1 MIVLSALNSSNNLRQ
16 NNLNSDNKSKQF
28 SKIQGII
35 KKGKV
40 LSDPQSFTQYGQDW
54 TRAYQPA
61 PALVVLPKTIE
72 ELQALVRFANE
83 EKIALVPSGGRT
95 GLSGG
100 AVAAHGEIVVAM
112 DLMNQILEFNQSD
125 ATVTVQAG
133 VITKA
138 LQTFAEEQE
147 LFYPVD
153 FASSGSSQIGG
164 NISTNAGGIKVIRY
178 GLTRDWILG
187 LKVITGEGKLLELNK
202 GLVKNATGYDLRHLF
217 IGSEGSLGFIVEA
230 CIKLAKTPKN
240 LQVLVLA
247 CPDFSSIMQTLATF
261 QKQID
266 LCAFEF
272 FSEIA
277 LQKVTA
283 HGTLKRPFESKAPFY
298 ALLEYEALTESL
310 GEQVFAIFEQCVEQ
324 GLVLD
329 GVLSQSKKQ
338 AEELWALRE
347 RISETLSVFTP
358 YKNDISVKVSRVPE
372 LIQEIDALVQAAY
385 PEFEIVWYGH
395 IGDGNMHL
403 NILKPE
409 SWKKE
414 DFFQEC
420 KRVSQFVFEVIE
432 KYQGSISAEHGL
444 GLLKK
449 DFLHYT
455 RSADEISYMHAMKKI
470 FDPNGIMN
478 PGKVL
483 PARDK

>member
-1 MIVLSALNSSNNLRQ
+1 
-16 NNLNSDNKSKQF
+16 LNSDNKSKHLA
-28 SKIQGII
+28 SIQSLI

-40 LSDPQSFTQYGQDW
+40 LSDAESLSSYGRDW
-54 TRAYQPA
+54 TRVYEPA
-61 PALVVLPKTIE
+61 PALVVLPKTLE
-72 ELQALVRFANE
+72 ELQALVKYANE
-83 EKIALVPSGGRT
+83 QHLALVPSGGRT

-100 AVAAHGEIVVAM
+100 AVAAKGEIVVAM
-112 DLMNQILEFNQSD
+112 DLMNQIVDFNESD

-133 VITKA
+133 VITKI
-138 LQTFAEEQE
+138 LQNFAEEQG

-164 NISTNAGGIKVIRY
+164 NIATNAGGIKVIRY
-178 GLTRDWILG
+178 GLTRDQILG
-187 LKVITGEGKLLELNK
+187 LKVITGEGKVLELNK
-202 GLVKNATGYDLRHLF
+202 GLIKNATGYDLRHLF

-230 CIKLAKTPKN
+230 CIKLAKAPKN
-240 LQVLVLA
+240 LQVLVVA

-261 QKQID
+261 QKQIN

-272 FSEIA
+272 FSEVA

-283 HGTLKRPFESKAPFY
+283 HGNIKRPFESKAPFY
-298 ALLEYEALTESL
+298 ALLEYEAITENL
-310 GEQVFAIFEQCVEQ
+310 AEQVFALFESCVEQ

-347 RISETLSVFTP
+347 RISETLSAFTP
-358 YKNDISVKVSRVPE
+358 YKNDISVKVSLVPE

-409 SWKKE
+409 NWKKE

-432 KYQGSISAEHGL
+432 KYHGSISAEHGL

-455 RSADEISYMHAMKKI
+455 RSADEITYMHAMKKI

-483 PARDK
+483 PEQD

>member
-1 MIVLSALNSSNNLRQ
+1 MVTNKQLEQIQAL
-16 NNLNSDNKSKQF
+16 
-28 SKIQGII
+28 II
-35 KKGKV
+35 KGKV
-40 LSDPQSFTQYGQDW
+40 LNDPQSLSHYGRDW
-54 TRAYQPA
+54 TRVYEPA
-61 PALVVLPKTIE
+61 PSLVVLPKNLE
-72 ELQALVRFANE
+72 EIQALVKFANE
-83 EKIALVPSGGRT
+83 QQLALVPSGGRT

-100 AVAAHGEIVVAM
+100 AVAAKGEIVVAM
-112 DLMNQILEFNQSD
+112 DLMNQIVDFNESD

-133 VITKA
+133 VITKI
-138 LQTFAEEQE
+138 LQNFAEDKG

-164 NISTNAGGIKVIRY
+164 NIATNAGGIKVIRY
-178 GLTRDWILG
+178 GLTRDRILG

-202 GLVKNATGYDLRHLF
+202 GLIKNATGYDLRHLF

-230 CIKLAKTPKN
+230 CIKLAKAPKN

-272 FSEIA
+272 FSEVA
-277 LQKVTA
+277 LEKVTA
-283 HGTLKRPFESKAPFY
+283 HGSVKRPFESKAPFY

-310 GEQVFAIFEQCVEQ
+310 GEQVFSLFESCVEQ

-329 GVLSQSKKQ
+329 GVLSQNKKQ

-358 YKNDISVKVSRVPE
+358 YKNDISVKVSLVPA
-372 LIQEIDALVQAAY
+372 LIEEIDALVQAAY

-409 SWKKE
+409 TWEKE

-455 RSADEISYMHAMKKI
+455 RSADEITYMHAMKKI
-470 FDPNGIMN
+470 FDPMGIMN
-478 PGKVL
+478 PGKLL
-483 PARDK
+483 PEQGQA